1 MFAREPGPCRTAPIA
16 LAAALA
22 AAALTTTPRPALA
35 LSDPVLS
42 ADDGSGGSTV
52 CGQGKTVEC
61 GSTTTYKCTSW
72 VLGVTVGPTGLS
84 YTPICASYISQVS
97 KSYKD

>member
-1 MFAREPGPCRTAPIA
+1 MTRIFAPIA

-42 ADDGSGGSTV
+42 ADDGGSDPTI
-52 CGQGKTVEC
+52 CGQGRTVEC

-72 VLGVTVGPTGLS
+72 VFGLTVGPTGFG
-84 YTPICASYISQVS
+84 YTPVCASYITQVS

>member
-1 MFAREPGPCRTAPIA
+1 MTRIFAPIA

-42 ADDGSGGSTV
+42 ADDGSGSTV

-84 YTPICASYISQVS
+84 YTPICASYITQVS

>member
-1 MFAREPGPCRTAPIA
+1 MTRIFAPIA

-22 AAALTTTPRPALA
+22 AAALTTTPRSALA

-42 ADDGSGGSTV
+42 ADDGSGDPTI
-52 CGQGKTVEC
+52 CGQGRTVEC

-72 VLGVTVGPTGLS
+72 VYAFTIGTSGAG
-84 YTPICASYISQVS
+84 YTLVCASSITQTS